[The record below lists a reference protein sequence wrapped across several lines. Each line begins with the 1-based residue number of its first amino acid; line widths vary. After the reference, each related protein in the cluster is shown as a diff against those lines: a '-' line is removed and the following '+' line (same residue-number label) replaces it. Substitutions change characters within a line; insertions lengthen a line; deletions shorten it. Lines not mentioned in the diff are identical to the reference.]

1 MNYFR
6 LILFMFGVLLSFQ
19 SSAQANSWVLN
30 FGSIAQDRATA
41 ITQDFNGDIITAG
54 LVNDT
59 ASFTWRGISYNMY
72 PQRGDCF
79 IVKQTA
85 GGQLVWL
92 RHIGGHGSIQVKAV
106 ATDAQNN
113 FYITG
118 LFSDT
123 ADFNPTSNNFDL
135 ISTDPQGDIFVAKY
149 DNWGNFIWAKGIGG
163 AGVDYASS
171 ILIGRDSNVFIAGSF
186 QGSVDFDPGLG
197 VQQIGGNGLQDAFV
211 LKLGLAGDFK
221 SVSTFGGVGSDF
233 CTDLKSDNQGHLLV
247 SGSFESQVDFN
258 SSSAIDTLTSSG
270 LSDAFILKL
279 DSSLNFSW
287 VKKVGGSGADAILAA
302 DVDGAG
308 KVYLVGAFEGTCD
321 FNPGIGLNQLT
332 ASNTDG
338 FILQLTSSGNFN
350 WVNSVGGVGDDQ
362 VIDVAI
368 DNLDKVHVTGLFRD
382 TVDFDPDTTAS
393 FNLVAQSNY
402 DHYIYQLDTSGG
414 FGWVQQFTGNAASTA
429 SRIFVDALDNLYTVG
444 SFAGIVDFDPS
455 ALVNNRTS
463 IGQSDIFIQKHNPS
477 PLVGLLELIEENDA
491 NIKVYPNP
499 SRARIRVEFEE
510 EHKIVEIKIYDQ
522 QGRLKQEHNYDNVQF
537 LETVLEGPA
546 GIYFVELLLNSTE
559 RKVVKIVKN

>member
-79 IVKQTA
+79 IAKQTS
-85 GGQLVWL
+85 GGQLIWL
-92 RHIGGHGSIQVKAV
+92 RHIGGRGSVQVKGI
-106 ATDAQNN
+106 ATDAQDN

-118 LFSDT
+118 LFTDT

-135 ISTDPQGDIFVAKY
+135 ISTNPQGDIFVAKY
-149 DNWGNFIWAKGIGG
+149 DDWGNFIWAKGIGG
-163 AGVDYASS
+163 AGLDYASS
-171 ILIGRDSNVFIAGSF
+171 ILIGRDSNIFIAGSF
-186 QGSVDFDPGLG
+186 QGSVDFDPGVG

-279 DSSLNFSW
+279 DSSLTFSW

-321 FNPGIGLNQLT
+321 FNPGIGMNQLA

-338 FILQLTSSGNFN
+338 FILQLSSSGNFN

-368 DNLDKVHVTGLFRD
+368 DNLDKVHVTGFFRD

-429 SRIFVDALDNLYTVG
+429 NRIFVDALDNLYTVG